1 MRPRVWLPPT
11 DDDERHRQLDLL
23 IYGETLSQALE
34 IGRRKFLQAI
44 GDLRCV
50 QELVDSGMDILRAE
64 QMWSTRVTELKKR
77 FLEKE
82 PYEQAAKAA
91 LRGTTIPWSHLRAI
105 VYERDRGTCQVCGD
119 AVDLNSYECGHII
132 DRIVGGSDR
141 LSNLVCMCISC
152 NRLKP
157 LTETR
162 EAYIAWASEGGP
174 IRQIIANVIGRCM
187 REHVGPDQRLAKRL
201 LRKRRVRRSGSR

>member
-1 MRPRVWLPPT
+1 MRSRVWLPPT

-34 IGRRKFLQAI
+34 IGRRKFLQSI

-50 QELVDSGMDILRAE
+50 QELVDSGMGILRAE

-77 FLEKE
+77 FFEKE

-119 AVDLNSYECGHII
+119 AVDLNSYKCGHII
-132 DRIVGGSDR
+132 DRIVGGSDL
-141 LSNLVCMCISC
+141 LSNLVCICISC
-152 NRLKP
+152 NQLKP

-187 REHVGPDQRLAKRL
+187 LEHVGPDQRLAKRL

>member
-1 MRPRVWLPPT
+1 MRPRVWLPPA
-11 DDDERHRQLDLL
+11 DDDDRHRQLDLL

-34 IGRRKFLQAI
+34 AGREKYLQAI
-44 GDLRCV
+44 GNLPCV
-50 QELVDSGMDILRAE
+50 KELADSGMDILQAE
-64 QMWSTRVTELKKR
+64 QQWSTSVAELKKR
-77 FLEKE
+77 LLEEE

-91 LRGTTIPWSHLRAI
+91 LRGTTVPWSHLRAL
-105 VYERDRGTCQVCGD
+105 VYERDHGVCQVCGD
-119 AVDLNSYECGHII
+119 AIDLDSYECGHII
-132 DRIVGGSDR
+132 DRVVGGSDR
-141 LSNLVCMCISC
+141 LCNLVCMCISC

-162 EAYIAWASEGGP
+162 EAYIVWASEGGP

-187 REHVGPDQRLAKRL
+187 REHVGPDQRLAKSL

>member
-1 MRPRVWLPPT
+1 MRPRVWLPPA

-34 IGRRKFLQAI
+34 VGREKFLQAI
-44 GDLRCV
+44 GGLPCV
-50 QELVDSGMDILRAE
+50 QELVASGMDILRAE
-64 QMWSTRVTELKKR
+64 QQWSTKMVELKKR
-77 FLEKE
+77 FLEEE

-91 LRGTTIPWSHLRAI
+91 LRGTTFPWLHLRVL
-105 VYERDRGTCQVCGD
+105 VYERDHGVCQVCGD
-119 AVDLNSYECGHII
+119 AIDRDSHECGHII
-132 DRIVGGSDR
+132 DRVVGGSDR
-141 LSNLVCMCISC
+141 LSNLVCMCITC

-162 EAYIAWASEGGP
+162 EQYIAWASQGGP
-174 IRQIIANVIGRCM
+174 IRQIIAHVNGRST
-187 REHVGPDQRLAKRL
+187 REHVGPDQRLARPL

>member
-1 MRPRVWLPPT
+1 MRSRAWLPPT

-50 QELVDSGMDILRAE
+50 QELVDSGMGILRAE

-77 FLEKE
+77 FLEEE

-91 LRGTTIPWSHLRAI
+91 LRGTTLPWSHLRAI

-162 EAYIAWASEGGP
+162 EEYIAWASMGGP
-174 IRQIIANVIGRCM
+174 IRQIVAWVNGRCM